1 MIGKIRGCLVE
12 KQPPHLL
19 IDVGGVGYD
28 VEAPM
33 SVFYRL
39 PEAGSEVSLYT
50 HFVVR
55 EDAQLLYG
63 FSTREERE
71 LFRTLIKVNGVGP
84 KLGLTLLSGI
94 DADTFVRCVNENDS
108 ATLVKLPGVGK
119 KTAERLIIEMKDKLD
134 RWQSAPLLNGKP
146 MVVGSEMAKAARD
159 TEQEAVGALV
169 ALGYKPQD
177 ASKVVSRIFVEGMK
191 PEDIIRQSLKSMI

>member
-1 MIGKIRGCLVE
+1 ME

-19 IDVGGVGYD
+19 IDVSGLGYE

-33 SVFYRL
+33 SVFYQL
-39 PEAGSEVSLYT
+39 PETGTEVTLYT

-63 FSTREERE
+63 FSDIKERQ
-71 LFRTLIKVNGVGP
+71 LFRTLIKINGVGP
-84 KLGLTLLSGI
+84 KLGLTILSGI
-94 DADTFVRCVNENDS
+94 EASSFVRCIHDGDS

-119 KTAERLIIEMKDKLD
+119 KTAERLIIELKDKLSQWD
-134 RWQSAPLLNGKP
+134 VAPVNNGLDGTP
-146 MVVGSEMAKAARD
+146 LGQQAAKRAKD
-159 TEQEAVGALV
+159 VEQEAISALV

-177 ASKVVSRIFVEGMK
+177 ASKVISKHAVEGMTS
-191 PEDIIRQSLKSMI
+191 EELIRLALKSMI

>member
-1 MIGKIRGCLVE
+1 MIGRLRGTLLE
-12 KQPPHLL
+12 KRAPYLL
-19 IDVGGVGYD
+19 IEAAGVGYE

-39 PEAGSEVSLYT
+39 PELAEEITIYT

-63 FSTREERE
+63 FSEARERE

-84 KLGLTLLSGI
+84 KLGLALLSGMES
-94 DADTFVRCVNENDS
+94 ADFVRCVKNGDS

-119 KTAERLIIEMKDKLD
+119 KTAERLIVELKDKLAN
-134 RWQSAPLLNGKP
+134 WQTPTAEGDASTQGQ
-146 MVVGSEMAKAARD
+146 VVARP
-159 TEQEAVGALV
+159 TEDVKQEAISALI
-169 ALGYKPQD
+169 ALGYKSQE
-177 ASKVVSRIFVEGMK
+177 ASKVVGLVKADGLSSEQL
-191 PEDIIRQSLKSMI
+191 IRQALRSMI